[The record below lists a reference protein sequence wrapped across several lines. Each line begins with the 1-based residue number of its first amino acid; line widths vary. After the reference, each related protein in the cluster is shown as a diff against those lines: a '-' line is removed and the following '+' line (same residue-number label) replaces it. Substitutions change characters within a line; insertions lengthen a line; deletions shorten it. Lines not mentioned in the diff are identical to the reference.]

1 MIHAPLMRLV
11 ARVNE
16 TWRDR
21 VLTALTLLFAL
32 NLFVVVPFGA
42 VHAVSIRP
50 ISMSLVFLL
59 VCGLLIVSQ
68 SVVPALGVV
77 LALLL
82 LGTAMFVRGH
92 GGGLTLEVGFEASS
106 FGGRAAAEITTA
118 ALGWL
123 LVGLVIIWVVARA
136 VFGPGRVTYHR
147 VVGATLLYL
156 AIGFVFVALYT
167 LVDVLAPGAF
177 TGAKVHDRVS
187 LPADLVY
194 FSFVTLTTVGYGDV
208 MPVNPVARSLSNLEA
223 IIGQLY
229 PATLLAR
236 MVSLELRTG
245 E

>member
-1 MIHAPLMRLV
+1 MRLV

-92 GGGLTLEVGFEASS
+92 GGGLTLEVGFEAS
-106 FGGRAAAEITTA
+106 
-118 ALGWL
+118 GWL

>member
-16 TWRDR
+16 QWRDR
-21 VLTALTLLFAL
+21 VLTGLTLLVAL
-32 NLFVVVPFGA
+32 NLFVVVPLGA
-42 VHAVSIRP
+42 IHDVSIRP
-50 ISMSLVFLL
+50 ISMTLVLLL

-77 LALLL
+77 VALLL
-82 LGTAMFVRGH
+82 LGTAVFVRGH
-92 GGGLTLEVGFEASS
+92 GGGVTLEVCFEA
-106 FGGRAAAEITTA
+106 T
-118 ALGWL
+118 GWL
-123 LVGLVIIWVVARA
+123 LVSLVTIWVVARA

-147 VVGATLLYL
+147 VVGAILLYL

-177 TGAKVHDRVS
+177 TGAKIHDRVS

-208 MPVNPVARSLSNLEA
+208 MPVHPFARSLSNLEA

-236 MVSLELRTG
+236 MVSLELRSG
-245 E
+245 